1 MKARALLIAIIVGLS
16 ALLVWLAVFWEPIA
30 PRPVAKI
37 QPHNQLQLAETP
49 QGGDFTLQ
57 GKNGPVALKDYRGK
71 VVLIYFGY
79 TFCPDVCPTSL
90 SLIAQAISSLEPAE
104 RERVQGI
111 FISVDPERDTLDR
124 LKEYAPFFHPAIV
137 GITGSPEQLT
147 AVARQYGASYMKQKP
162 NAEGQYAV
170 DHSSITYVVAPDG
183 KLIASLPHASTP
195 QQIVDTVRPLL
206 AASADKK

>member
-1 MKARALLIAIIVGLS
+1 MKTRGLLIAAIVALS
-16 ALLVWLAVFWEPIA
+16 ALLVWLAAFWEPIS
-30 PRPVAKI
+30 PRPVVRI
-37 QPHNQLQLAETP
+37 EQHGQLQLTQTA

-57 GKNGPVALKDYRGK
+57 GSSGPIALKDYRGK
-71 VVLIYFGY
+71 VVLVYFGY

-90 SLIAQAISSLEPAE
+90 ALMAQALSSLEPAE

-137 GITGSPEQLT
+137 GITGSADQVA

-162 NAEGQYAV
+162 NADGLYVV
-170 DHSSITYVVAPDG
+170 DHSSVTYVVDTQG
-183 KLIASLPHASTP
+183 KLVTGLSHASPP
-195 QQIVDTVRPLL
+195 QKIINAIRPLL
-206 AASADKK
+206 AVSTNK